1 MYTRWYGSIL
11 SKRMERPFVHIIFG
25 ARQTGKSTLIKS
37 LLPADAL
44 VVDLADPAERMRHL
58 SNPDEFKSI
67 CMALPPSKNAK
78 TIFVDEVQFVPSIFD
93 AVQHLYDNDKHRW
106 KFILC
111 GSSARKLRKAG
122 TNLLPGRSFLHHL
135 YPLVLLE
142 QPASSSNARLFP
154 LTLAWPKNMKSRHF
168 REWTIENRLAYGSLP
183 GVVTA
188 EERDRPLIL
197 QSYSAIHLEEEIKRE
212 ALVKDWG
219 SFLRFL
225 RLAAVESGNIL
236 NYTAISN
243 ETGISS
249 PTVKSHYQLLE
260 DMYIGF
266 FVSAFSKSQRKNLLS
281 TPKFLFFDTGVRNSA
296 AGLTPSPQT
305 VMANPGPV
313 FEQWVGIELWKRLGY
328 LGSGRLFYMRTKD
341 GFEIDFIIE
350 LADGSLIPVEVKWT
364 ENPNAGDARHL
375 VRFIDENRKCCQ
387 KGFVVCRC
395 KNPMQIT
402 DNVTAISWK
411 DL

>member
-1 MYTRWYGSIL
+1 M
-11 SKRMERPFVHIIFG
+11 
-25 ARQTGKSTLIKS
+25 
-37 LLPADAL
+37 
-44 VVDLADPAERMRHL
+44 
-58 SNPDEFKSI
+58 
-67 CMALPPSKNAK
+67 
-78 TIFVDEVQFVPSIFD
+78 
-93 AVQHLYDNDKHRW
+93 
-106 KFILC
+106 
-111 GSSARKLRKAG
+111 
-122 TNLLPGRSFLHHL
+122 
-135 YPLVLLE
+135 
-142 QPASSSNARLFP
+142 
-154 LTLAWPKNMKSRHF
+154 
-168 REWTIENRLAYGSLP
+168 
-183 GVVTA
+183 
-188 EERDRPLIL
+188 
-197 QSYSAIHLEEEIKRE
+197 
-212 ALVKDWG
+212 
-219 SFLRFL
+219 
-225 RLAAVESGNIL
+225 

>member
-1 MYTRWYGSIL
+1 MYTRWYASIM
-11 SKRMERPFVHIIFG
+11 SEKMERPFVHILFG

-44 VVDLADPAERMRHL
+44 VIDLSDPGERMRHL

-67 CMALPPSKNAK
+67 CLAIPRSNKSK
-78 TIFVDEVQFVPSIFD
+78 TVFVDEVQFVPSIFD
-93 AVQHLYDNDKHRW
+93 AVQHLYDNDRHRW

-135 YPLVLLE
+135 FPLVLPE
-142 QPASSSNARLFP
+142 QPASSPSEKIFP
-154 LTLAWPKNMKSRHF
+154 LSLDWPEKIRLKPFH
-168 REWTIENRLAYGSLP
+168 EWPIENRLAYGSLP

-188 EERDRPLIL
+188 EERDRPNIL
-197 QSYSAIHLEEEIKRE
+197 ESYSAIHLEEEIRRE
-212 ALVKDWG
+212 SLVKDWG
-219 SFLRFL
+219 GFLRFL
-225 RLAAVESGNIL
+225 RLAAIESGNIL

-243 ETGISS
+243 VTGISI

-260 DMYIGF
+260 DMFIGF

-281 TPKFLFFDTGVRNSA
+281 TPKFLLFDTGVRNSA
-296 AGLTPSPQT
+296 AGLLPSPQT
-305 VMANPGPV
+305 IMANPGPV

-328 LGSGRLFYMRTKD
+328 IGNGRLFYMRTKD
-341 GFEIDFIIE
+341 GFEIDFIVE
-350 LADGSLIPVEVKWT
+350 LADGSLVPVEVKWT
-364 ENPNAGDARHL
+364 ETPTAGDARHL
-375 VRFIDENRKCCQ
+375 VRFIDENKKACR
-387 KGFVVCRC
+387 KGFIVCRC
-395 KNPMQIT
+395 RRPMQIA
-402 DNVTAISWK
+402 DKVTAISWK